1 VQNTDIITA
10 IDDTACLH
18 LLRLFNE
25 PAGRQKLS
33 DLGLSENLIQ
43 NLTWLGLSSI
53 ANLLSAVKTAK
64 YFAMTA
70 DDIIVSVATDSADLY
85 QTRLS
90 EMEAEAGNYTD
101 SQAEKDLERYLYATG
116 TDYLEEL
123 TYPAKKRIHNLKYFT
138 WVEQQG
144 KDVNDLNR
152 LWYDRQLW
160 QDIYDQPDNWDPMI
174 EEFNA
179 KTGLLRQLY

>member
-1 VQNTDIITA
+1 MQNTDIITA

-64 YFAMTA
+64 YFEMTA

-116 TDYLEEL
+116 TDYLE
-123 TYPAKKRIHNLKYFT
+123 N
-138 WVEQQG
+138 
-144 KDVNDLNR
+144 
-152 LWYDRQLW
+152 
-160 QDIYDQPDNWDPMI
+160 
-174 EEFNA
+174 
-179 KTGLLRQLY
+179 